1 MQTGKAPGPAATP
14 THRLACAHTCA
25 PSTRAPTHRVHTP
38 RGEEES
44 QPVLILF
51 GGGMKRDWSQ
61 SGHEGPQL
69 GLCPLP
75 VPGDTPLPPLTLSVL
90 CPQAPAAGEG
100 PSGTGIVC
108 GAAAPSSPLN
118 QLSLF
123 FSFMLLFS
131 SCHVAGFSFQLSP
144 LQAHV
149 RINAGGVLCRAGG
162 SPACLC
168 RTPPSLP
175 LAPSLGEIPPLVPH
189 TRRPQQSWFAG
200 VEEPSS

>member
-1 MQTGKAPGPAATP
+1 MRTQ
-14 THRLACAHTCA
+14 HTCTHTSRPHSWGIGGEPA
-25 PSTRAPTHRVHTP
+25 RSHPLWWGDEEGLVPERA
-38 RGEEES
+38 
-44 QPVLILF
+44 
-51 GGGMKRDWSQ
+51 W
-61 SGHEGPQL
+61 GHEGPQL

-75 VPGDTPLPPLTLSVL
+75 VPGDPPLPPLTLSVL

-175 LAPSLGEIPPLVPH
+175 PAPSLGEIPPHVPH
-189 TRRPQQSWFAG
+189 TRRPQQSWLAG
-200 VEEPSS
+200 VEEPSSREPTV